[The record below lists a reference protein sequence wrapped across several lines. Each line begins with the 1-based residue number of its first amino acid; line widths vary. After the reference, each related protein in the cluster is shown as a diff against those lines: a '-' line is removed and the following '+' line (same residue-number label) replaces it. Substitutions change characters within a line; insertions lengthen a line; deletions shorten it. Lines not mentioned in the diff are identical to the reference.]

1 MTSEQHAVKIFRHI
15 FLVLFI
21 LSASLNSAVA
31 ASYNGTIID
40 ASSNKPIDDAFVTLG
55 EKVVRTDAAG
65 KFQIEGN
72 GDSIGIRA
80 YEHKR
85 REVKTNALNDATP
98 IALDPFT
105 PKALYLSLF
114 GIGNKQL
121 RESALDLIHDT
132 ELNSLVIDL
141 KDDMGRVA
149 FRSATPLAEEIGA
162 QKIITIKDINSL
174 VDNLH
179 EKGIYLIARLVVF
192 KDDPLVM
199 AKPDL
204 AVRTAEGAIWKD
216 REGLAWSNPFSKTVW
231 DYNIDLAVEAARA
244 GFDEIQFDYVRFPD
258 SPGLIYSMPNT
269 EDNRIGAISGFL
281 NDARKRLIPY
291 NVFLS
296 ADIFG
301 YVTWNTNDTYIGQKL
316 ENLPDVLDYI
326 SPMLYPSGF
335 QFGIPGYP
343 DPVHHPRE
351 IVYFSLEKAKQRT
364 KLPGIRFRPWLQAF
378 RDYAF
383 DKTPFRGEQIRA
395 QIDAAES
402 LGSDGWMLWNP
413 HNIYSREGMQPR
425 NPTIPETK

>member
-1 MTSEQHAVKIFRHI
+1 MTSEQQAVKILQRI
-15 FLVLFI
+15 FLVPILF
-21 LSASLNSAVA
+21 SALLNPAVA
-31 ASYNGTIID
+31 TSYNGTIID
-40 ASSNKPIDDAFVTLG
+40 ASTRKPIDGAFVTLG
-55 EKVVRTDAAG
+55 NNVVRTDTAG
-65 KFQIEGN
+65 KFQIEGD
-72 GDSIGIRA
+72 GDSIGLRA
-80 YEHKR
+80 YGHMR
-85 REVKTNALNDATP
+85 REIKTNTLNDATP
-98 IALDPFT
+98 ITLDTFI

-114 GIGNKQL
+114 GIGDKQL
-121 RESALDLIHDT
+121 REPALSLIHGT

-149 FRSATPLAEEIGA
+149 FRSSTPLAEEVGA

-174 VDNLH
+174 VSNLH
-179 EKGIYLIARLVVF
+179 ENGIYLIARIVVF
-192 KDDPLVM
+192 KDDPLAM

-204 AVRTAEGAIWKD
+204 AVRTAEGTIWKD

-258 SPGLIYSMPNT
+258 ATGLAYSEPNT

-281 NDARKRLIPY
+281 DDARKRLIPY
-291 NVFLS
+291 NVFLA

-301 YVTWNTNDTYIGQKL
+301 YVSWNTNDTYIGQKL
-316 ENLPDVLDYI
+316 ENLATVLDYM

-343 DPVHHPRE
+343 DPVHHPSE

-383 DKTPFRGEQIRA
+383 DRTPFQGEQIRA
-395 QIDAAES
+395 QIDATES

-413 HNIYSREGMQPR
+413 HNVYTWEGLQPKP
-425 NPTIPETK
+425 PTVLETK